1 MKEAF
6 YFSHDYTARNDQ
18 KILTLR
24 WDFWLEW
31 YALYF
36 MMLESMAEEWDWYIH
51 RVAIGGLWVSYGVTK
66 DLLLSF
72 IEKCIE
78 IWLFI
83 EDEYWIFSKRMLEH
97 KWYRKALSEQ
107 WKLGA
112 EKKWETVRWKKAVFK
127 TMSDFF
133 NNTCVRCE
141 WESWLLNV
149 ERDHIIPTYKWWK
162 DDPTNWQ
169 PLCARCNSSK
179 WPETIDHRIPFS
191 KKHWLVMPIEWGGYD
206 VAITKE
212 RKGKEIKEKESKTE
226 TDISKDIWSTD
237 LALEW
242 EKEYWNK
249 EINQILLLLK
259 QTVWCDDFKE
269 SQQWQR
275 RYWKHFLNL
284 WSKIW
289 NDEFWKRLQWI
300 LSDKFKSKNC
310 NSLKYLYDQM
320 KSYIHSPIIS
330 NIPKVW

>member
-36 MMLESMAEEWDWYIH
+36 MMLESMAEESDWYIH

-83 EDEYWIFSKRMLEH
+83 EDEHGIFSKRMLEH

-112 EKKWETVRWKKAVFK
+112 EKKWETVRWKKAVFN
-127 TMSDFF
+127 TMVDFF

-169 PLCARCNSSK
+169 PLCAKCNSSK
-179 WPETIDHRIPFS
+179 WPETIDHRISFC
-191 KKHWLVMPIEWGGYD
+191 KKYWLIMPIEWGGYN
-206 VAITKE
+206 VATAKE
-212 RKGKEIKEKESKTE
+212 RKGKERKQKEKEIGTGIVATQPNEYEEWMNYLKKYSIESLIPDYAEEYRDEWIKFCYYWSEKWKTWK
-226 TDISKDIWSTD
+226 IR
-237 LALEW
+237 AEW
-242 EKEYWNK
+242 EKTFEIKRRFATWMSRKK
-249 EINQILLLLK
+249 ETYQ
-259 QTVWCDDFKE
+259 
-269 SQQWQR
+269 
-275 RYWKHFLNL
+275 
-284 WSKIW
+284 KIEKPSAL
-289 NDEFWKRLQWI
+289 DIVL
-300 LSDKFKSKNC
+300 
-310 NSLKYLYDQM
+310 
-320 KSYIHSPIIS
+320 
-330 NIPKVW
+330 